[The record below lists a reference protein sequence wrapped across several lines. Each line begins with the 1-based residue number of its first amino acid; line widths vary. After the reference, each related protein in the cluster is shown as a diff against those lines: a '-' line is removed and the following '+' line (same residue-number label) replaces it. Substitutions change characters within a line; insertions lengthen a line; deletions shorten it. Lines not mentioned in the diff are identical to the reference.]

1 MQMQS
6 NRNAFFFLLEQLVL
20 IALPW
25 YRCALRQQSTSLPA
39 AVKSNR
45 TAEGASCGFVQGT
58 RAKENSPY

>member
-6 NRNAFFFLLEQLVL
+6 NRNAFFLLEQLVL

-25 YRCALRQQSTSLPA
+25 YCCALRQQSTSLPA